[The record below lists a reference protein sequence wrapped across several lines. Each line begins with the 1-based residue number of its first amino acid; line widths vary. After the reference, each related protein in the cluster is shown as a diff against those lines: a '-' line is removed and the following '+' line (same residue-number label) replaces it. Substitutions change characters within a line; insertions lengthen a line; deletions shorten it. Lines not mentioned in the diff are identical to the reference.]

1 MIKNQESENKRKR
14 EAYKKSREEAG
25 EKYES
30 QVDQSLRRA
39 GTRTYSVRVKIET
52 IVAVYD
58 CLDIFGGDSKGRG
71 IGSNLVNVLTS
82 CMESM
87 QRDGLLPKHTNEEI
101 VARYEEISG
110 TKLKQPLL
118 NLPVKLTQEVTP
130 QDVTTAVVDKIEE
143 AREEEPDILEHELY
157 EVEDFSIGD
166 VPDEE
171 PLEDRIFRRTD
182 DAIVKE
188 ASTSEDEAAKKALIK
203 TYQTLPESLWGSAS
217 ARTLYNANLK
227 KEQI

>member
-14 EAYKKSREEAG
+14 EAYRKSREEAG
-25 EKYES
+25 ETYES

-101 VARYEEISG
+101 VARYEEVSG

-118 NLPVKLTQEVTP
+118 NIPVKLTKEVTP
-130 QDVTTAVVDKIEE
+130 QDVTTAIVDKIEE
-143 AREEEPDILEHELY
+143 AREEEPEVLEHELY

-171 PLEDRIFRRTD
+171 PLEDRIFQRTD
-182 DAIVKE
+182 DAIVQE
-188 ASTSEDEAAKKALIK
+188 ASASGEEECKNALIK

>member
-1 MIKNQESENKRKR
+1 MIKNQDSENKRKR
-14 EAYKKSREEAG
+14 LAYQKSREEQG
-25 EKYES
+25 QSYES
-30 QVDQSLRRA
+30 KVDSSIRRA

-52 IVAVYD
+52 IVAAYD
-58 CLDIFGGDSKGRG
+58 CLEAFGGDSKGRG

-143 AREEEPDILEHELY
+143 AREEEPEILEHELY

-188 ASTSEDEAAKKALIK
+188 ASTSEDEDAKKALIK

>member
-1 MIKNQESENKRKR
+1 MIKNQDSENKRKR
-14 EAYKKSREEAG
+14 LAYQKSREEAG

-71 IGSNLVNVLTS
+71 IGSNLINVLTS

-118 NLPVKLTQEVTP
+118 NIPVKLTKEVTP
-130 QDVTTAVVDKIEE
+130 QDVTTAVVEQIEE
-143 AREEEPDILEHELY
+143 AREEEPEVLEHELY

-171 PLEDRIFRRTD
+171 PLEDRIFQRTD
-182 DAIVKE
+182 DAIVQE
-188 ASTSEDEAAKKALIK
+188 ASASGEEECKNALIK

>member
-1 MIKNQESENKRKR
+1 MIKNQDSENKRKR
-14 EAYKKSREEAG
+14 LAYQKSREDAG

-101 VARYEEISG
+101 VARYEEVSG

-118 NLPVKLTQEVTP
+118 NIPVKLTKEVTP
-130 QDVTTAVVDKIEE
+130 QDVTTAIVDKIEE
-143 AREEEPDILEHELY
+143 AREEEPEVLEHELY

-171 PLEDRIFRRTD
+171 PLEDRIFQRTD
-182 DAIVKE
+182 DAIVQE
-188 ASTSEDEAAKKALIK
+188 ASASGEEECKNALIK

>member
-143 AREEEPDILEHELY
+143 AREEESELLEHELY

-188 ASTSEDEAAKKALIK
+188 ASTSEDEDAKKALIK

>member
-1 MIKNQESENKRKR
+1 MIKNQDSENKRKR
-14 EAYKKSREEAG
+14 VAYQKSREDAG

-101 VARYEEISG
+101 VARYEEVSG

-118 NLPVKLTQEVTP
+118 NLPVKLTKEVTP
-130 QDVTTAVVDKIEE
+130 QDVTTAIVDKIEE
-143 AREEEPDILEHELY
+143 AREETEPTFNSDLY
-157 EVEDFSIGD
+157 EVEDFSVGD

-171 PLEDRIFRRTD
+171 PLEDRIFQRTE
-182 DAIVKE
+182 DAIVQE
-188 ASTSEDEAAKKALIK
+188 ASASGEEECKKALIK
-203 TYQTLPESLWGSAS
+203 TYQTLPESLWGSSS

>member
-1 MIKNQESENKRKR
+1 MIKNQDSENKRKR
-14 EAYKKSREEAG
+14 LAYQKSREDAG

-71 IGSNLVNVLTS
+71 IGSNLVNVSTS

-101 VARYEEISG
+101 VARYEEVSG

-118 NLPVKLTQEVTP
+118 NIPVKLTKEVTP
-130 QDVTTAVVDKIEE
+130 QDVTTAIVDKIEE
-143 AREEEPDILEHELY
+143 AREEEPEVLEHELY

-171 PLEDRIFRRTD
+171 PLEDRIFQRTD
-182 DAIVKE
+182 DAIVQE
-188 ASTSEDEAAKKALIK
+188 ASASGEEECKNALIK